1 MSETMDHF
9 DTKQDQLF
17 EQILMPDTTNTVRS
31 HGKKFQV
38 TVEKKPLG
46 SWKWNNL
53 FKAKSQVG
61 DAYNQIWVVKPEEK
75 MKLLKNTKDQGT

>member
-17 EQILMPDTTNTVRS
+17 E
-31 HGKKFQV
+31 QV